1 MTFEWKRMHKWEE
14 NLEGQITDAVFEFVC
29 EQYGV
34 EEVTELTVEQFKEVN
49 QFYEEMNEYSVM
61 HIGFVNLTNH
71 WQDENEWL
79 D

>member
-1 MTFEWKRMHKWEE
+1 MAFEWNRMHKWEE

>member
-1 MTFEWKRMHKWEE
+1 MHKWEE
-14 NLEGQITDAVFEFVC
+14 NLEGQITDAVYEFVC

>member
-1 MTFEWKRMHKWEE
+1 MSFEWNRMHKWEE
-14 NLEGQITDAVFEFVC
+14 NFEQQITDSVFEFVC

-34 EEVTELTVEQFKEVN
+34 DEVTELTVEQFKEVN

-61 HIGFVNLTNH
+61 HMGFVNLTNH